1 MPQATAAKAT
11 QEFVPIKEIRDDVVI
26 LKNNGLRLVL
36 MVSSMNFALKS
47 EDEQTAVLFQFQ
59 NFLNSVDFPIQFFV
73 QSRRL
78 DIRPYLQTL
87 QERLAAQTNDLMRIQ
102 IREYIEF
109 IKKFIEATDIM
120 TKGFFVVVP
129 YNPPVLTAKTGFLG
143 KILPTKNKTPARE
156 EDDFE
161 ERRMQTE
168 QRASVVEQGFRRIG
182 LRVVQLGTEELVEFY
197 FRMFNPG
204 ESVPAG
210 ATSP

>member
-1 MPQATAAKAT
+1 MPQVKVAKAT
-11 QEFVPIKEIRDDVVI
+11 QDFVPIREIRDGVVV
-26 LKNNGLRLVL
+26 LKDNGLRLVL

-47 EDEQTAVLFQFQ
+47 EDEQTAILFQFQ
-59 NFLNSVDFPIQFFV
+59 NFLDSLDFPFQMFV

-87 QERLAAQTNDLMRIQ
+87 EERLADQTNDLMRIQ

-109 IKKFIEATDIM
+109 IKKFTEATEIM

-129 YNPPVLTAKTGFLG
+129 YTPPILKARSGFLG
-143 KILPTKNKTPARE
+143 KLLPQKSKALEQE
-156 EDDFE
+156 EGAFE
-161 ERRMQTE
+161 EYRMQLE

-182 LRVVQLGTEELVEFY
+182 LRTVPLGTEELVEFY

-204 ESVPAG
+204 ESVPAT
-210 ATSP
+210 ASE